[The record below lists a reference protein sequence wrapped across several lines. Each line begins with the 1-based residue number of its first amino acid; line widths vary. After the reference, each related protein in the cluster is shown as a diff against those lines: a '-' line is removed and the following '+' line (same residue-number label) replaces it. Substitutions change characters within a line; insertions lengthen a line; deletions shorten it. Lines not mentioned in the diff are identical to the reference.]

1 MLALL
6 SGAMI
11 AAATTFVRVL
21 VATVDKAW
29 PF

>member
-1 MLALL
+1 MALL
-6 SGAMI
+6 SGAII
-11 AAATTFVRVL
+11 AAAVTFVRVL